1 MSTTTT
7 TTQKRGNSRVR
18 KIAVVGML
26 TALAEVLMILDF
38 PLPMLIP
45 GFVKMDFSELPAL
58 VAAFV
63 ISPLAGGAVCLLKN
77 VIHLFFTTT
86 GGIGEVCNF
95 LLGAMMV
102 LPAGFIYKYRKT
114 RVGAV
119 IACLAGCVVMALASI
134 LINYY
139 ISYPVYFNIFAPE
152 PVILEAYQKL
162 NPAVSNLWDALIWFN
177 APFTFAK
184 GFIVSVMT
192 FVIYKPLSNALK
204 KIW

>member
-1 MSTTTT
+1 
-7 TTQKRGNSRVR
+7 
-18 KIAVVGML
+18 ML

-63 ISPLAGGAVCLLKN
+63 ISPLAGGAVCLMKN

-86 GGIGEVCNF
+86 GCIGELCNF
-95 LLGAMMV
+95 LLGVMMV
-102 LPAGFIYKYRKT
+102 IPAGFIYKYKKNRT
-114 RVGAV
+114 GAV
-119 IACLAGCVVMALASI
+119 IACLTGCLVMAASSI

-162 NPAVSNLWDALIWFN
+162 NPAVNNLWDALIWFN
-177 APFTFAK
+177 APFTFFK
-184 GFIVSVMT
+184 GFLVSIIT
-192 FVIYKPLSNALK
+192 FAIYKPLSNALK
-204 KIW
+204 KLW

>member
-1 MSTTTT
+1 
-7 TTQKRGNSRVR
+7 
-18 KIAVVGML
+18 
-26 TALAEVLMILDF
+26 MILDF

-102 LPAGFIYKYRKT
+102 LPAGFIYKYKKT
-114 RVGAV
+114 RAGAA
-119 IACLAGCVVMALASI
+119 IACLVGCLVMALSSI

-162 NPAVSNLWDALIWFN
+162 NPAVNNLWDALIWFN
-177 APFTFAK
+177 MPFTFAK
-184 GFIVSVMT
+184 GFIVSAMT
-192 FVIYKPLSNALK
+192 FAIYKPLSNALK

>member
-1 MSTTTT
+1 MSTATTT
-7 TTQKRGNSRVR
+7 EKRGNSRVR

-45 GFVKMDFSELPAL
+45 SFVKMDFSELPAL

-114 RVGAV
+114 RGGAV
-119 IACLAGCVVMALASI
+119 IACLAGCLVMALSSI

-152 PVILEAYQKL
+152 PVIIEAYQKL
-162 NPAVSNLWDALIWFN
+162 NPAVNNLWDALIWFN

-184 GFIVSVMT
+184 GLLVSIIT

-204 KIW
+204 RLW

>member
-1 MSTTTT
+1 MSTTT

-114 RVGAV
+114 RGGAV
-119 IACLAGCVVMALASI
+119 IACLAGCLVMALSSI

-152 PVILEAYQKL
+152 PVIIEAYQKL
-162 NPAVSNLWDALIWFN
+162 NPAVNNLWDALIWFN

-192 FVIYKPLSNALK
+192 FIIYKPLSNALK

>member
-1 MSTTTT
+1 MSTTT

-45 GFVKMDFSELPAL
+45 SFVKMDFSELPAL

-102 LPAGFIYKYRKT
+102 LSAGFIYKYRKT
-114 RVGAV
+114 RGGAV
-119 IACLAGCVVMALASI
+119 IACLAGCLVMALSSI

-152 PVILEAYQKL
+152 PVIIEAYQKL
-162 NPAVSNLWDALIWFN
+162 NPAVNNLWDALIWFN
-177 APFTFAK
+177 APFTFVK
-184 GFIVSVMT
+184 GLLVSIIT

>member
-1 MSTTTT
+1 MSTTA

-45 GFVKMDFSELPAL
+45 SFVKMDFSELPAL

-114 RVGAV
+114 RAGAV
-119 IACLAGCVVMALASI
+119 IACLAGCIVMAGSSI
-134 LINYY
+134 LVNYY

-152 PVILEAYQKL
+152 PVIIEAYQKL
-162 NPAVSNLWDALIWFN
+162 NPAVNNLWDALIWFN
-177 APFTFAK
+177 MPFTFAK
-184 GFIVSVMT
+184 GLLVSIITFI
-192 FVIYKPLSNALK
+192 IYKPLSNALK
-204 KIW
+204 RFW